1 MTKQL
6 IYFSIIFF
14 GLLFLDIYTKI
25 NLEVI
30 PYRYIT
36 KILAVGSLVSFTIF
50 YFYKKK
56 ELKKNFLVFGLIIFF
71 IGDIIII
78 DHLNIVKFY
87 VSLILFVIG
96 KICYTL
102 KFTHKEDF
110 SINRLIPFFI
120 VCFLFVA
127 IVYNFIFHNL
137 KLYFIP
143 ITLYFFITLLMTLFA
158 YIRKGVVNKKSY
170 YLVLYGVGL
179 FIMSETTMVI
189 KMFYDDVLFQDF
201 LVMFG
206 YAAGQYLIVLGL
218 IFEDKP
224 LTVKNNSIL
233 RAP

>member
-14 GLLFLDIYTKI
+14 SLLFLDIYTKI

-56 ELKKNFLVFGLIIFF
+56 ELKNNLLIYGLFVFF

-78 DHLNIVKFY
+78 DHLNMVKFY
-87 VSLILFVIG
+87 VSLLLFVAG

-102 KFTHKEDF
+102 KFMHKEDF

-120 VCFLFVA
+120 VCFLYVA
-127 IVYNFIFHNL
+127 IVYNFIFPNL

-158 YIRKGVVNKKSY
+158 YIRKGVANRKSY
-170 YLVLYGVGL
+170 YLVLCGVGF
-179 FIMSETTMVI
+179 FIVSETIMVI
-189 KMFYDDVLFQDF
+189 KMFYGDVLFQDF
-201 LVMFG
+201 LVMFCYG
-206 YAAGQYLIVLGL
+206 VAQYLIVLGL
-218 IFEDKP
+218 IFEDKS
-224 LTVKNNSIL
+224 LTVKINSIL
-233 RAP
+233 QAP